1 MHITSEFSVRIRSPL
16 TFHVWLSRLTRT
28 LENVP
33 VSEDG
38 FLQWQISSVMNK
50 YNTTGNGFLLRLRDH
65 HASDDK
71 YLNGTAPTWTFNS
84 ERFFLKKSETSVENS
99 STTTSQTISSQTTS
113 SQTTLQTTV
122 SSTTPSAVVS
132 SSATQASQTPP
143 SLATEKSSSANNA
156 GAIAAGVLGG
166 LLGLALICGAI
177 LLLLRRKRGRNNS
190 EDKVALPKSVNAE
203 KAELGRSGSDSDIT
217 ELDARDRVEL
227 DAYGRKPFE
236 LGAVSQ
242 AAELS
247 ADGKPTLY
255 KSDGGRFVGCLRP
268 SL

>member
-1 MHITSEFSVRIRSPL
+1 M
-16 TFHVWLSRLTRT
+16 RT
-28 LENVP
+28 PENVR

-38 FLQWQISSVMNK
+38 FLKWQISSVMNE

-65 HASDDK
+65 HVSDDK

-84 ERFFLKKSETSVENS
+84 ERFFLKKSETSVEEVSSSS
-99 STTTSQTISSQTTS
+99 STTTSHTTS

-122 SSTTPSAVVS
+122 SSTTPSAVMS
-132 SSATQASQTPP
+132 SSATQASQTPL
-143 SLATEKSSSANNA
+143 SLATERSSSGNNA

-166 LLGLALICGAI
+166 LLGLALTCGTI
-177 LLLLRRKRGRNNS
+177 LLLLRRKRRRSNGNN
-190 EDKVALPKSVNAE
+190 KVAQPKAVNAE
-203 KAELGRSGSDSDIT
+203 KPELGGSGSDSDIT

-236 LGAVSQ
+236 LGALGQ

-255 KSDGGRFVGCLRP
+255 KSDGGYFVG
-268 SL
+268 